1 MDVLDIGKLRK
12 VNELAKT
19 LTKHGLV
26 ANKMEAADL
35 ASELQADDDET
46 YALHHIQINPNQKM
60 VVVGQQ
66 KQQQHSE
73 QPKVIKDYYTKTE
86 VETVLQDFADLFG
99 REVKK
104 LKLDLEELQNKLDAL
119 QAAQEFSSHNAEEFV
134 EEPRLHSHVE
144 PLPEITP
151 ADPQRVSQ
159 IESSEQQFQQ
169 PEKKYVQ
176 TQQQVQQTIQ
186 QPAQKTLVQGRQSES
201 VQYVQQ
207 LAKQQGSEAN
217 HPRTGGFNSADVSIE
232 KLFYYGTR

>member
-119 QAAQEFSSHNAEEFV
+119 QAAQEFSSHNAEELV
-134 EEPRLHSHVE
+134 EGPRLHSHVE

-169 PEKKYVQ
+169 P
-176 TQQQVQQTIQ
+176 
-186 QPAQKTLVQGRQSES
+186 AQKTLVQGRQSES

-207 LAKQQGSEAN
+207 LAKQQGSEVN